1 MSIERV
7 AGTHRDRV
15 LVIEDDP
22 EIGPMT
28 VELLSDDYD
37 VELRDD
43 GPSGLRTALQEHFS
57 VIVLDRRM
65 PGMSGVEVAE
75 ALRRAGGN
83 TPIIMLTALGDVDDI
98 VDGLDAGAN
107 DYMVKPYRIEELKAR
122 IRALRRSFTSALRRR
137 EIGDWTHL
145 PDQRAVL
152 NPGEERI
159 LLTEAENRLL
169 GVLSSAP
176 DRSFSREQLRD
187 AAFTPDDSLN
197 LIDTYVHYLRRKTTP
212 GLVQTVRGVGYRIG
226 TPHD

>member
-1 MSIERV
+1 MGEERV
-7 AGTHRDRV
+7 APVQRDRV

-37 VELRDD
+37 VVLRDD
-43 GPSGLRTALQEHFS
+43 GPSGLHAALEQRFDA
-57 VIVLDRRM
+57 IVLDRRM
-65 PGMSGVEVAE
+65 PGMSGVDVAR
-75 ALRRAGGN
+75 ALRQSGGN

-137 EIGDWTHL
+137 EIGSWTHL
-145 PDQRAVL
+145 PDQRAVV

-169 GVLSSAP
+169 DVLSSSP
-176 DRSFSREQLRD
+176 DRSFTREQLRG
-187 AAFTPDDSLN
+187 AAFSPDDSLN
-197 LIDTYVHYLRRKTTP
+197 IIDTYVHYLRRKTTP
-212 GLVQTVRGVGYRIG
+212 GIVQTVRGVGYRIG